1 MNFLIPS
8 FADIIDILFV
18 AYLLYKI
25 IIIFK
30 ERGGYQ
36 ILLGLGIVVFLY
48 FVASILNLRMTSS
61 FLKIIKDYWAIAF
74 LILFQN
80 ETRVFLAKM
89 IKNSNSLFNLK
100 KHKNTPSNIYE
111 ELLVAINIM
120 SLRHIGA
127 LIVIEGD
134 YKLDDM
140 ISGKGTIIDAELS
153 AKLILTIFNTRAP
166 LHDGAIII
174 RNSKLYA
181 VKVTLPLTDSED
193 KSKHL
198 GTRHQAGLGLSE
210 KTDAFVIIISEES
223 GEISYAKE
231 GKIHSKLSLDELSQK
246 LKDVI

>member
-1 MNFLIPS
+1 MSFLIPS
-8 FADIIDILFV
+8 LADIIDILFV

-89 IKNSNSLFNLK
+89 IKNSNSLFKLK
-100 KHKNTPSNIYE
+100 KSKETPSEVYE

-120 SLRHIGA
+120 ALRHIGA
-127 LIVIEGD
+127 LIVIEKD
-134 YKLDDM
+134 YKLDDI
-140 ISGKGTIIDAELS
+140 ISGKGTIIDAKLS
-153 AKLILTIFNTRAP
+153 AKPILAIFNTRAP
-166 LHDGAIII
+166 LHDGAVII
-174 RNSKLYA
+174 RNGRLYA
-181 VKVTLPLTDSED
+181 VKVTLPLTEIEEE
-193 KSKHL
+193 SKKL
-198 GTRHQAGLGLSE
+198 GTRHQAGLGLTE

-223 GEISYAKE
+223 GKISYAHD
-231 GKIHSKLSLDELSQK
+231 GKIFPRLSLDELSQK